1 MLFNYGEKIHFKD
14 KKVRSDQLNNFF
26 NNKKLI
32 TLLVSLIAFIG
43 ILWFSFSNLGS
54 IPYLQQIVNDITAV
68 AGRGIS
74 KPVNVINGFFSD
86 VNNVQDTFEE
96 NKRLKAE
103 LDGLAQMKA
112 ELATVGEENVKLKD
126 ELELQATLTE
136 YNSIVATVISR
147 NPDKWVDQIIID
159 LGSTHGLVNG
169 MSVMSNNGL
178 LGRITEVN
186 PTSSKVTLLSTN
198 DDASILTSAEIIL
211 EDGTVYGVINGYDP
225 NRKQLIMEQITSTTT
240 IKEGTDVVT
249 SGLGGLVPRG
259 LLVGTVTEISL
270 DGHGLGQ
277 RVYIE
282 PATNFEDIR
291 FVTIIDREAGIVD
304 ETSDTTEADE
314 ESE

>member
-1 MLFNYGEKIHFKD
+1 M
-14 KKVRSDQLNNFF
+14 NNFF

-32 TLLVSLIAFIG
+32 TLLVGLIAFIG

-74 KPVNVINGFFSD
+74 KPVNAINGFFSD

-103 LDGLAQMKA
+103 LDGLAQMQA
-112 ELATVGEENVKLKD
+112 ELATVGEENNKLKE

-136 YNSIVATVISR
+136 YNSITATVISR
-147 NPDKWVDQIIID
+147 NPDMWVDQVIID
-159 LGSTHGLVNG
+159 QGATHGLVNG
-169 MSVMSNNGL
+169 MSVMSHNGL

-198 DDASILTSAEIIL
+198 DDDAILTSAEIIL
-211 EDGTVYGVINGYDP
+211 EDGTIFGVINGFDP

-259 LLVGTVTEISL
+259 LLIGTVTEVSL
-270 DGHGLGQ
+270 DRHGLGQ
-277 RVYIE
+277 RVYIK
-282 PATNFEDIR
+282 PTTDFEDVR
-291 FVTIIDREAGIVD
+291 FVTIIDREAGVGD
-304 ETSDTTEADE
+304 ETANSTEADE

>member
-1 MLFNYGEKIHFKD
+1 M
-14 KKVRSDQLNNFF
+14 NNFF

-32 TLLVSLIAFIG
+32 TLLVSLIMFIG
-43 ILWFSFSNLGS
+43 ILWYSFSNFGS
-54 IPYLQQIVNDITAV
+54 APYLQQIVNDITAV

-74 KPVNVINGFFSD
+74 KPVNALNSFFSD

-103 LDGLAQMKA
+103 LSSLAQMQA
-112 ELATVGEENVKLKD
+112 ELATVGEENQKLKE

-136 YNSIVATVISR
+136 YDLITGTVIAR
-147 NPDKWVDQIIID
+147 NPDMWIDQIVID
-159 LGSTHGLVNG
+159 QGSSNGLVNG
-169 MSVMSNNGL
+169 MSVMSHNGL
-178 LGRITEVN
+178 IGRVTEVN

-198 DDASILTSAEIIL
+198 DDAAILTSAEIIL
-211 EDGTVYGVINGYDP
+211 EDGTIFGVINGYDP

-240 IKEGTDVVT
+240 IEEGTDVVT

-259 LLVGTVTEISL
+259 LLVGTVTEVSL
-270 DGHGLGQ
+270 DRHGLGQ

-291 FVTIIDREAGIVD
+291 FVTIINRNAEIVND
-304 ETSDTTEADE
+304 ADNTTEADE

>member
-1 MLFNYGEKIHFKD
+1 M
-14 KKVRSDQLNNFF
+14 NNFF

-32 TLLVSLIAFIG
+32 TLLVGLIAFIG

-74 KPVNVINGFFSD
+74 KPVNAIHGFFSD

-103 LDGLAQMKA
+103 LDGLAQMQA
-112 ELATVGEENVKLKD
+112 ELATVGEENNKLKE

-136 YNSIVATVISR
+136 YNSITATVISR
-147 NPDKWVDQIIID
+147 NPDMWVDQVIID
-159 LGSTHGLVNG
+159 QGATHGLVNG
-169 MSVMSNNGL
+169 MSVMSHNGL

-198 DDASILTSAEIIL
+198 DDDAILTSAEIIL
-211 EDGTVYGVINGYDP
+211 EDGTIFGVINGFDP

-259 LLVGTVTEISL
+259 LLIGTVTEVSL
-270 DGHGLGQ
+270 DRHGLGQ

-282 PATNFEDIR
+282 PTTDFEDVR
-291 FVTIIDREAGIVD
+291 FVTIIDREAGVGD
-304 ETSDTTEADE
+304 ETANSTEADE

>member
-1 MLFNYGEKIHFKD
+1 M
-14 KKVRSDQLNNFF
+14 NNFF

-32 TLLVSLIAFIG
+32 TLLVGLIAFIG

-74 KPVNVINGFFSD
+74 KPVNAINGFFSD

-103 LDGLAQMKA
+103 LDGLAQMQA
-112 ELATVGEENVKLKD
+112 ELATVGEENNKLKE

-136 YNSIVATVISR
+136 YNSITATVISR
-147 NPDKWVDQIIID
+147 NPDMWVDQVIID
-159 LGSTHGLVNG
+159 QGATHGLVNG
-169 MSVMSNNGL
+169 MSVMSHNGL

-198 DDASILTSAEIIL
+198 DNDAILTSAEIIL
-211 EDGTVYGVINGYDP
+211 EDGTVFGVINGFDP

-259 LLVGTVTEISL
+259 LLIGTVTEVSL
-270 DGHGLGQ
+270 DRHGLGQ
-277 RVYIE
+277 RVYIK
-282 PATNFEDIR
+282 PTTDFEDVR
-291 FVTIIDREAGIVD
+291 FVTIIDREAGVGD
-304 ETSDTTEADE
+304 ETANSTEADE

>member
-1 MLFNYGEKIHFKD
+1 M
-14 KKVRSDQLNNFF
+14 NNFF

-32 TLLVSLIAFIG
+32 TLLVGLIAFIG

-74 KPVNVINGFFSD
+74 KPVNAINGFFSD

-103 LDGLAQMKA
+103 LDGLAQMQA
-112 ELATVGEENVKLKD
+112 ELATVGEENNKLKE

-136 YNSIVATVISR
+136 YNSITATVISR
-147 NPDKWVDQIIID
+147 NPDMWVDQVIID
-159 LGSTHGLVNG
+159 QGATHGLVNG
-169 MSVMSNNGL
+169 MSVMSHNGL

-198 DDASILTSAEIIL
+198 DNDAILTSAEIIL
-211 EDGTVYGVINGYDP
+211 EDGTIFGVINGFDP

-259 LLVGTVTEISL
+259 LLIGTVTEVSL
-270 DGHGLGQ
+270 DRHGLGQ
-277 RVYIE
+277 RVYIK
-282 PATNFEDIR
+282 PTTDFEDVR
-291 FVTIIDREAGIVD
+291 FVTIIDREAGVGD
-304 ETSDTTEADE
+304 ETANSTEADE

>member
-1 MLFNYGEKIHFKD
+1 M
-14 KKVRSDQLNNFF
+14 NNFF

-32 TLLVSLIAFIG
+32 TLLVGLIAFIG

-74 KPVNVINGFFSD
+74 KPVNAINGFFSD

-103 LDGLAQMKA
+103 LDGLAQMQA
-112 ELATVGEENVKLKD
+112 ELATVGEENNKLKE

-136 YNSIVATVISR
+136 YNSITATVISR
-147 NPDKWVDQIIID
+147 NPDMWVDQVIID
-159 LGSTHGLVNG
+159 QGATHGLVNG
-169 MSVMSNNGL
+169 MSVMSHNGL

-198 DDASILTSAEIIL
+198 DNDAILTSAEIIL
-211 EDGTVYGVINGYDP
+211 EDGTIFGVINGFDP

-259 LLVGTVTEISL
+259 LLIGTVTEVSL
-270 DGHGLGQ
+270 DRHGLGQ

-282 PATNFEDIR
+282 PTTDFEDVR
-291 FVTIIDREAGIVD
+291 FVTIIDREAGVGD
-304 ETSDTTEADE
+304 ETANSTEADE

>member
-1 MLFNYGEKIHFKD
+1 M
-14 KKVRSDQLNNFF
+14 NNFF

-32 TLLVSLIAFIG
+32 TLLVGLIAFIG

-74 KPVNVINGFFSD
+74 KPVNAINGFFSD

-103 LDGLAQMKA
+103 LDGLAQMQA
-112 ELATVGEENVKLKD
+112 ELATVGEENNKLKE

-136 YNSIVATVISR
+136 YNSITATVISR
-147 NPDKWVDQIIID
+147 NPDMWVDQVIID
-159 LGSTHGLVNG
+159 QGATHGLVNG
-169 MSVMSNNGL
+169 MSVMSHNGL

-198 DDASILTSAEIIL
+198 DDDAILTSAEIIL
-211 EDGTVYGVINGYDP
+211 EDGTIFGVINGFDP

-259 LLVGTVTEISL
+259 LLIGTVTEVSL
-270 DGHGLGQ
+270 DRHGLGQ

-282 PATNFEDIR
+282 PTTDFEDVR
-291 FVTIIDREAGIVD
+291 FVTIIDREAGVGD
-304 ETSDTTEADE
+304 ETANSTEADE